1 MARLVKS
8 AASWLFGWA
17 GTGLA
22 MLAFAAYLV
31 VSYWP
36 ASWWYSVRSVVV
48 FDSVV
53 GADVLMQVDRTIHRP
68 FVGEW
73 SVLVRRQTPDG
84 EGWEI
89 VCVAHGR
96 SNYRPDARLPD
107 PLTLDWW
114 TAGQCP
120 RPPAGRILIST
131 IWTIDSGIGRT
142 KAVVAESNFFTVHAE
157 H

>member
-1 MARLVKS
+1 MARMVKR
-8 AASWLFGWA
+8 AASLLFGWG
-17 GTGLA
+17 GTCVVF
-22 MLAFAAYLV
+22 LAFLTFLV
-31 VSYWP
+31 ASVWL
-36 ASWWYSVRSVVV
+36 ASWWYSIRSVVV

-53 GADVLMQVDRTIHRP
+53 GADVLMQVDRQIHRP
-68 FVGEW
+68 FIGSW
-73 SVLVRRQTPDG
+73 SVLVRRQTDDG
-84 EGWEI
+84 KGWEV
-89 VCVAHGR
+89 VCAAHGR
-96 SNYRPDARLPD
+96 SDYRTDARLPD

-131 IWTIDSGIGRT
+131 IWTIEPVLGRA